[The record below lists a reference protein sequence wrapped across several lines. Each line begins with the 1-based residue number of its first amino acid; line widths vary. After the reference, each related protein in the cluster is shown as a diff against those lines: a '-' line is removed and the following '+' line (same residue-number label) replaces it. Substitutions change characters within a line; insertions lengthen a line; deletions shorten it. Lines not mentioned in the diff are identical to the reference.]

1 MVRGYLFGFLPE
13 IAPRRSL
20 AARGQFRN
28 AFAGPGFC
36 VGLSLL
42 GLGGYLIA
50 DQLAHPFEAQSIG
63 LLFAALLIATAIT
76 LLFYLLHPRR
86 KLRHRLSDWPA
97 ADPWEERTAVIARCD
112 TAPRNEH
119 PDGGPL
125 DGRYVD
131 RARIRVHR

>member
-1 MVRGYLFGFLPE
+1 MRGYIFGFLPG
-13 IAPRRSL
+13 IASRRSL

-28 AFAGPGFC
+28 AFAGPVFC

-76 LLFYLLHPRR
+76 ILFFLLHPSR
-86 KLRHRLSDWPA
+86 KARQRGSGRTATPS
-97 ADPWEERTAVIARCD
+97 WEEKTGVIVRCGIGL
-112 TAPRNEH
+112 RNEH

-125 DGRYVD
+125 HGRYVD
-131 RARIRVHR
+131 PARVRVHR